1 MNRCSPLALAAAL
14 CFTTAQAEMYRWVDG
29 DGVTHFSQ
37 VPPPSGSATRL
48 SKPAADPIGNSDSVQ
63 RINQQWQQAQ
73 DRKEER
79 TEQREQQQEE
89 AQLQARRAENCKA
102 AKYNLGIL
110 QGPSNRLIK
119 QPGGDYQR
127 LTEEQRQAQISK
139 AEEIIERDCD

>member
-63 RINQQWQQAQ
+63 RINQQWQQLQ
-73 DRKEER
+73 DRQ
-79 TEQREQQQEE
+79 EQRSEQKEQQQEE
-89 AQLQARRAENCKA
+89 EQVQARRAANCRA
-102 AKYNLGIL
+102 ARNNLGIL
-110 QGPSNRLIK
+110 QGPANRLIK
-119 QPGGDYQR
+119 RPGEDYKR
-127 LTEEQRQAQISK
+127 LTDEERQTRIQE
-139 AEEIIERDCD
+139 AEKIIERDCD

>member
-1 MNRCSPLALAAAL
+1 MHRYSLFALAAVL
-14 CFTTAQAEMYRWVDG
+14 WFTAAEAEMYRWVDQQ
-29 DGVTHFSQ
+29 GVTHFSQ
-37 VPPPSGSATRL
+37 VPPVTGEATRL
-48 SKPAADPIGNSDSVQ
+48 RKPAADPVGNSDTVE